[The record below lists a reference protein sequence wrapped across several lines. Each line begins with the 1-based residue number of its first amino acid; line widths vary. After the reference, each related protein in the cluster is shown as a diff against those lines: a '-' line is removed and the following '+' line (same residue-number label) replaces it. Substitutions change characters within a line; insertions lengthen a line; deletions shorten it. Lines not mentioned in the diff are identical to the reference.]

1 LKALVFDADGV
12 VIVPPYGFMRYC
24 QSDPVL
30 SRADLGGFFRGEF
43 VWCLRGQADLK
54 AVLPAYLERWG
65 WPGGVEAFLEVWFRA
80 EHTLDYALLR
90 RIQTLRW
97 SGFSCYLATQQ
108 EAYRMAYLREA
119 MGLAVAFD
127 GTFASCELG
136 HLKSEDDFYRKI
148 EAEIG
153 LEPQQI
159 WFFDDAQG
167 NIETAR
173 ARGWRAYLYS
183 GQADLE
189 REIPHFAGRI

>member
-1 LKALVFDADGV
+1 LRALVFDADGV

-30 SRADLGGFFRGEF
+30 ARADLGSFFRGEF
-43 VWCLRGQADLK
+43 VRCLRGQADLK
-54 AVLPAYLERWG
+54 AVLPAYLECWG

-80 EHTLDYALLR
+80 EHTLDHALLG

-97 SGFSCYLATQQ
+97 SGFTCYLATQQ

-119 MGLAVAFD
+119 MGLTATFD

-136 HLKSEDDFYRKI
+136 HLKSEEDFYRKI
-148 EAEIG
+148 EAKIG

-159 WFFDDAQG
+159 WFFDDDQG

-189 REIPHFAGRI
+189 REILYFAR